1 VLAVMLK
8 KDSHNH
14 DRKKMDQFLR
24 IFLPIYFIIYF
35 GIAFVAKSIIVAKRI
50 GKNPLVLPNDDS
62 AYGLIGLYFKSTL
75 IGMFI
80 YVLAF
85 AIVPTLYD
93 NFLPILQLDNLTIKY
108 IGLGLLAFALAWTI
122 VAQGHM
128 KNSWRIG
135 IDTETKTQLITTGLF
150 RHSRNPIFFGMIVS
164 LVGLFLTTPNAVT
177 GLFLILGYVLIQIQ
191 IRLEEEFLTKEHGQE
206 YLNYKQKVRRL
217 V

>member
-1 VLAVMLK
+1 MLK

-14 DRKKMDQFLR
+14 NRKTMDQFLR

-50 GKNPLVLPNDDS
+50 GKNPFVLPNDDS
-62 AYGLIGLYFKSTL
+62 AYGLIGRYFKLTL
-75 IGMFI
+75 IFVFV
-80 YVLAF
+80 YVLAY
-85 AIVPTLYD
+85 AIVPTLYY
-93 NFLPILQLDNLTIKY
+93 NFLPILQLNSLTTKY

-128 KNSWRIG
+128 KDSWRIG
-135 IDTETKTQLITTGLF
+135 IDTETKTRLITTGLF
-150 RHSRNPIFFGMIVS
+150 RHSRNPIFFGMILS

-177 GLFLILGYVLIQIQ
+177 GLFLIVGYVLIQIQ